1 MNFLK
6 KKKIFNSWY
15 FTRDI
20 VIINYDVLLLLIIL
34 QLIKDGLELK
44 WNERVRRLRAIGNF
58 SLVTSL

>member
-15 FTRDI
+15 FTRNI